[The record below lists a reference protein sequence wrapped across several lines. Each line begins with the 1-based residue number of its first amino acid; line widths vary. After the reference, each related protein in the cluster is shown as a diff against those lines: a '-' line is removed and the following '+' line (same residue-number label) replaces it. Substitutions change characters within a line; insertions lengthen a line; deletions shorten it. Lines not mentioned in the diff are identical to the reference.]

1 MSSRHIGA
9 PLCIVQGTLF
19 YSEPS
24 WMEFMHLPFADGR
37 GCTAERGTLRFVP
50 GSHVWDREQHAA
62 FEAELAAAR
71 EAQGVPEGG
80 RGQVDAEM
88 PGEVTVELGP
98 ADIILRESTIY
109 HASHANSTSEGR
121 LMQHWL
127 FRAADH
133 SPNNHRMRWD
143 DCLSPAVKQ
152 RLLPEQRAALWL
164 GRDYELDPR
173 CERFFCAHASAIS
186 LTWNALRS
194 DEKERAREGDGK
206 VCWDTLDEHAPQ
218 PRL

>member
-1 MSSRHIGA
+1 
-9 PLCIVQGTLF
+9 
-19 YSEPS
+19 
-24 WMEFMHLPFADGR
+24 
-37 GCTAERGTLRFVP
+37 
-50 GSHVWDREQHAA
+50 
-62 FEAELAAAR
+62 
-71 EAQGVPEGG
+71 
-80 RGQVDAEM
+80 M

-143 DCLSPAVKQ
+143 DCLSPAVKE

-173 CERFFCAHASAIS
+173 Y
-186 LTWNALRS
+186 
-194 DEKERAREGDGK
+194 EKERAREGDGK
-206 VCWDTLDEHAPQ
+206 VCWDTLDRHAPQ